1 MFEPDVLTFLIL
13 GAFAGGFVNGL
24 AGFGT
29 SLFALG
35 FWLQVLPPVQAVAL
49 SLAASV
55 VTGIQGLWVVRTQMA
70 AQKARII
77 RFVLPGLIGI
87 PLGVY
92 TLSFIDPRW
101 LKLTIAGFLILYGT
115 FFLARRSLPKFDAR
129 THKTDAGIGLAGGFL
144 GGLAGLSGALPAMW
158 LALRPWPRHETRA
171 VLQPYN
177 VAILAVSAGV
187 VATLGAYGGST
198 PGALLITLPT
208 ALIAA
213 QIGIFTFSRMND
225 QTFRWLL
232 INLMFAS
239 GAILLLREFA

>member
-1 MFEPDVLTFLIL
+1 MNDPTVLTFLIL

-35 FWLQVLPPVQAVAL
+35 FWLQILPPVQAVAL

-55 VTGIQGLWVVRTQMA
+55 VTGLQGLWVVRVQMA
-70 AQKARII
+70 AQKHRIA
-77 RFVLPGLIGI
+77 RFVIPGLIGI

-92 TLSFIDPRW
+92 TLSFIDPRL

-115 FFLARRSLPKFDAR
+115 FFLVRRSLPKFDAK
-129 THKTDAGIGLAGGFL
+129 THKTDATIGLAAGFL

-171 VLQPYN
+171 VLQPFN
-177 VAILAVSAGV
+177 VAILGASAAVLAF
-187 VATLGAYGGST
+187 LGAYSGST
-198 PGALLITLPT
+198 LTALLITIPT

-213 QIGIFTFSRMND
+213 QIGIFTFGRMTD
-225 QTFRWLL
+225 VAFRWLL
-232 INLMFAS
+232 IVLMFAS
-239 GAILLLREFA
+239 GAALLIRELL